1 MVLGWNVVIGWV
13 VRFNRAGCLIGDWFM
28 FGSCLDVN
36 PCKLC
41 ASELGD
47 VRLGF
52 KVCKVR
58 LG

>member
-1 MVLGWNVVIGWV
+1 MVLGWVA
-13 VRFNRAGCLIGDWFM
+13 RFNRAGCLIGDWFI

-41 ASELGD
+41 ASELGE

-52 KVCKVR
+52 KVCKIR